1 MEWLKGAGTAV
12 KVTIIVVCGILALGV
27 LAAYVYLTAQG
38 ADTTEFRS
46 WILAI
51 ANLLIFPL
59 VGVNTIA
66 SISAANSAKKAE
78 ENTNGNLHDRDDTI
92 AGLQALARQKDEQIR
107 RLGGNPR

>member
-1 MEWLKGAGTAV
+1 MEWFRGAGTAV
-12 KVTIIVVCGILALGV
+12 KVAVIIVCGVLALGV

-38 ADTTEFRS
+38 ADTTEFRQ

-59 VGVNTIA
+59 VGINTIA

-78 ENTNGNLHDRDDTI
+78 ENSNGV
-92 AGLQALARQKDEQIR
+92 LAAKDEKIADLQTTVDLQR
-107 RLGGNPR
+107 RQDRP